1 MARAAQFYERY
12 DAKASKESEFFAKL
26 HAPAPEEQQMANAVV
41 VIEATE
47 LTNGAADMNATN
59 AKTRKRSKKKS
70 SEKSK

>member
-1 MARAAQFYERY
+1 
-12 DAKASKESEFFAKL
+12 
-26 HAPAPEEQQMANAVV
+26 MANAVV

-59 AKTRKRSKKKS
+59 AKTPKRSKKKS